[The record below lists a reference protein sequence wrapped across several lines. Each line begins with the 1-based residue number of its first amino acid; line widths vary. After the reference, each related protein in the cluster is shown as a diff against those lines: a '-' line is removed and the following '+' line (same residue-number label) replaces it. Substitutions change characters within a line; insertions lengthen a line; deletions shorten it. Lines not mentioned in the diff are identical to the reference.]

1 MTQGNC
7 SYEIKI
13 PGFDVCGCALPLSK
27 TDTELGLRR
36 LLQSMFIYGKKS

>member
-1 MTQGNC
+1 MC
-7 SYEIKI
+7 V
-13 PGFDVCGCALPLSK
+13 DVLLLPLSK